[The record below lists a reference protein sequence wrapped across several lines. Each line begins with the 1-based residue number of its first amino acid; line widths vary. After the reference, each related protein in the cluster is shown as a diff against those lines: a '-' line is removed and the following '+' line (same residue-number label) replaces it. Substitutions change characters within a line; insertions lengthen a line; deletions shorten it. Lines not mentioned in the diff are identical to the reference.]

1 MDNITNLDLTQL
13 EKRLATNFDSGLKES
28 TAQQR
33 LNKDGKNEI
42 KQQKSVSPIGLFIDQ
57 FKDAMVI
64 VLIFATLISGLLG
77 EYYDSITIIII
88 IVLNAVLGFFQE
100 FKAEKSLQALAK
112 MTSPKATVIRG
123 GKEQKIDSS
132 DIVVGDIVLLS
143 GGDKVPADI
152 RLIDSQNLEIDE
164 SALTGESVPVLKK
177 HQKKVKSAVIS
188 DAVNCG
194 FMGTS
199 VTKGKARGMVFAT
212 GMKTAMGQIAHMIDS
227 EGNEPTPLQVRLNQL
242 GKVLVS
248 ICLLVSFLVVLLGIY
263 RGENIY
269 KMFLAGV
276 SLAVAAIPE
285 GMPAIVTICLAL
297 GVQRMLKRRAIVRKL
312 PAVETLGC
320 ATVICSDKTGTL
332 TQNKMTVE
340 KIYVDGKYIDVTGEG
355 YTPKGRFLYKNSIL
369 DKLNGKSSL
378 LQLLKIASVCN
389 NSKVIKIAKKLGSK
403 NYDIQGDPTE
413 GALNVCCQKADI
425 TKEEELIGKELVSE
439 LPFDSDRKMMS
450 VVVRDKNKLTGY
462 TKGAPDII
470 LSKCKKV
477 LMSGIEMPL
486 TSERQREIESAIS
499 RLANQGYR
507 TLAISYKSNVIS
519 SDEKH
524 VEDGMTFV
532 GLTAIF
538 DPPRKE
544 VFSAV
549 AKCRSAGIRTIMI
562 TGDHK
567 ATAVSIAKQLKILPP
582 GGRVV
587 TGAELS
593 EYSLSRLMDIIDDV
607 YVFAR
612 VSPEHKLK
620 IVKALKEKGH
630 TVAMTGDGVNDGP
643 AIKAADIGIAMG
655 ITGTEVTKEA
665 ASLVLSDDNFATIVE
680 AVEEGR
686 NIYDNIRKFIRFL
699 LSCNVGEIMTMFLA
713 MLMGLPLPLKPIQ
726 ILWINL
732 VTDGFP
738 ALALGV
744 EKPEEDIMKRKPR
757 KKNQSVFSDGLDFKI
772 FSRGLIISIIT
783 LSLFIIGYRTSN
795 QNIEV
800 ARTMAFVSLIVT
812 QLVHVFDCRSEN
824 KTIFEM
830 NIFSNFYLIAA
841 VSLSTLLMLA
851 VIYVTPLQKVFS
863 TVPLTMQQWVMIF
876 GVVAIPYIIQMLVV
890 AYKYLVKKPHYSSFL
905 E

>member
-1 MDNITNLDLTQL
+1 MNNVTNLDLKKLKQ
-13 EKRLATNFDSGLKES
+13 RLASDFDNGLS
-28 TAQQR
+28 QVTAKNR
-33 LNKDGKNEI
+33 LRKDGYNVI
-42 KQQKSVSPIGLFIDQ
+42 KQQKSISPIGLFIDQ

-77 EYYDSITIIII
+77 EYYDGITIIII
-88 IVLNAVLGFFQE
+88 IILNAILGFVQE

-112 MTSPKATVIRG
+112 MTSPKATVVRE
-123 GKEQKIDSS
+123 GKEIKIDSS
-132 DIVVGDIVLLS
+132 ELIVGDLVVLLS
-143 GGDKVPADI
+143 GDKVPADI
-152 RLIDSQNLEIDE
+152 RLVESQNLEIDE
-164 SALTGESVPVLKK
+164 SALTGESVPVIKNANKL
-177 HQKKVKSAVIS
+177 VESSVVS
-188 DAVNCG
+188 DAVNCC

-199 VTKGKARGMVFAT
+199 VTKGKAKGVVFAT
-212 GMKTAMGQIAHMIDS
+212 GMKSAMGQVAHMIDS
-227 EGNEPTPLQVRLNQL
+227 EGNDATPLQNRLNQL

-248 ICLLVSFLVVLLGIY
+248 LCLLVSFLVVLLGIY
-263 RGENIY
+263 RGEDIY

-285 GMPAIVTICLAL
+285 GLPAIVTICLAL

-355 YTPKGRFLYKNSIL
+355 YIPSGQFLYKNSLI
-369 DKLNGKSSL
+369 KNFSKISSL
-378 LQLLKIASVCN
+378 KTLLEIGAICN
-389 NSKVIKIAKKLGSK
+389 NSKLLKRGMGSLK
-403 NYDIQGDPTE
+403 YDLSGDPTD
-413 GALNVCCQKADI
+413 GALNVCSQKAKI
-425 TKEEELIGKELVSE
+425 TKEKILEEHNIYTE

-450 VVVRDKNKLTGY
+450 VILQKNNNLRSY

-470 LSKCKKV
+470 LSRCSKILSSGSQIMLTDEKK
-477 LMSGIEMPL
+477 E
-486 TSERQREIESAIS
+486 EIEKAIS
-499 RLANQGYR
+499 RLASQGYR
-507 TLAISYKSNVIS
+507 TLALSYKSSVVS
-519 SDEKH
+519 SQQKH
-524 VEDGMTFV
+524 VESNMVFV
-532 GLTAIF
+532 GLAAIF
-538 DPPRKE
+538 DPPRPE

-549 AKCRSAGIRTIMI
+549 AKCKSAGIKTVMI

-582 GGRVV
+582 YGKVL
-587 TGAELS
+587 TGSELNQ
-593 EYSLSRLMDIIDDV
+593 YSFSQLMDVIDDV

-620 IVKALKEKGH
+620 IVKALKQKGH

-665 ASLVLSDDNFATIVE
+665 ASLILSDDNFATIVE

-686 NIYDNIRKFIRFL
+686 SIYDNIRKFIRFL

-744 EKPEEDIMKRKPR
+744 EKPEGEIMKRKPR
-757 KKNQSVFSDGLDFKI
+757 RKNQSVFSDGLDFKI
-772 FSRGLIISIIT
+772 FSRGIMISIIT
-783 LSLFIIGYRTSN
+783 LSLFIIGYRTSEGN
-795 QNIEV
+795 LEV

-812 QLVHVFDCRSEN
+812 QLVHVFDCRSER
-824 KTIFEM
+824 KSIFEM
-830 NIFSNFYLIAA
+830 NIFSNIYLVIA
-841 VSLSTLLMLA
+841 VLFSTMLMLA
-851 VIYVTPLQKVFS
+851 VIYVGPLQAVFS
-863 TVPLTMQQWVMIF
+863 TVPLSLEQWLMIT
-876 GVVAIPYIIQMLVV
+876 GVVAFPYLIQFVV
-890 AYKYLVKKPHYSSFL
+890 VIYRIVTKKAQLSYT